1 MLKSNLKATREQLIK
16 IEEANASKDVLLGLE
31 QIFRDNLRGQDKT
44 ISVLLGGTGSGKT
57 SGIIK
62 NMLTI
67 ANRVVE
73 EENNKI
79 DNALPGHAINEKVEP
94 FTNDKVWMKTSRKGT
109 QEQTVNNKEY
119 ATESIDHFELDFED
133 LPDNLRLA
141 EEELNKADVS
151 IKDYMKVMTYHKT
164 GRYLADGKT
173 IAKEKM
179 PRVIFLDEIH
189 SFLLECKFAGVL
201 AFVWDW
207 INEILGT
214 GVIVIGLT
222 ATPEPIYEIIEEKEL
237 LEAETPDLKI
247 PNFKFYNEYNGN
259 RLFVENT
266 YFTNLSPITIR
277 KMLPE
282 GAKTLSVLRY
292 LKECREMA
300 EEFPKT
306 CAICSASNEDEINH
320 PETGEAIKFSD
331 YCKEDREHMIRTSTY
346 PEGIDHVASTS
357 VFKEGFNID
366 PSVGVEYII
375 TNFYDYPTIAQIK
388 GRARNN
394 LKAFIV
400 CMPQN
405 IKSEYDLINKKGLE
419 AQEVAET
426 YRMYNELLAKD
437 LTDMS
442 EKIKFA
448 NAFAT
453 LEKYKYKNSFNSKK
467 IMPYIY
473 YRMYNELLAKDLTDM
488 SEKIKFANAFATLE
502 KYKYKNSFNSKKI
515 MPYIYSKATEE
526 GVYKFNSF
534 GMIGLRLE
542 HYNVRRLFEDREK
555 WQEQMKERCQRWTRG
570 EVVFQH
576 YNESDIKLINVDTY
590 RRTIILFEDREKWQ
604 EQMKER
610 CQRWTR
616 GEVVFQHYNESDIK
630 LINVDT
636 YRRTIIDKYLNKP
649 LFSNSELQKA
659 LIEEL
664 AQTGLK
670 GTNTRG
676 GNITMRLVGEEVKRL
691 GYTVETKN
699 RKNDEGEWKKAKII
713 SK

>member
-31 QIFRDNLRGQDKT
+31 KIFRDNLRGQDKT

-164 GRYLADGKT
+164 GRYLADGKI

-426 YRMYNELLAKD
+426 YK
-437 LTDMS
+437 
-442 EKIKFA
+442 
-448 NAFAT
+448 
-453 LEKYKYKNSFNSKK
+453 
-467 IMPYIY
+467 
-473 YRMYNELLAKDLTDM
+473 MYNELLAKDLTDM

-590 RRTIILFEDREKWQ
+590 RRTII
-604 EQMKER
+604 
-610 CQRWTR
+610 
-616 GEVVFQHYNESDIK
+616 
-630 LINVDT
+630 
-636 YRRTIIDKYLNKP
+636 DKYLNKP

-676 GNITMRLVGEEVKRL
+676 GKITMRLVGEEAKRL

-699 RKNDEGEWKKAKII
+699 RKDENNKWREAKII

>member
-31 QIFRDNLRGQDKT
+31 KIFRDNLRGQDKT

-426 YRMYNELLAKD
+426 YK
-437 LTDMS
+437 
-442 EKIKFA
+442 
-448 NAFAT
+448 
-453 LEKYKYKNSFNSKK
+453 
-467 IMPYIY
+467 
-473 YRMYNELLAKDLTDM
+473 MYNELLAKDLTDM

-590 RRTIILFEDREKWQ
+590 RRTII
-604 EQMKER
+604 
-610 CQRWTR
+610 
-616 GEVVFQHYNESDIK
+616 
-630 LINVDT
+630 
-636 YRRTIIDKYLNKP
+636 DKYLNKP

-676 GNITMRLVGEEVKRL
+676 GKITMRLVGEEAKRL

-699 RKNDEGEWKKAKII
+699 RKDENNKWREAKII

>member
-31 QIFRDNLRGQDKT
+31 KIFRDNLRGQDKT

-266 YFTNLSPITIR
+266 YFTNLSPLTIR

-320 PETGEAIKFSD
+320 PETGETIKFSD

-426 YRMYNELLAKD
+426 YK
-437 LTDMS
+437 
-442 EKIKFA
+442 
-448 NAFAT
+448 
-453 LEKYKYKNSFNSKK
+453 
-467 IMPYIY
+467 
-473 YRMYNELLAKDLTDM
+473 MYNELLAKDLTDM

-590 RRTIILFEDREKWQ
+590 RRTII
-604 EQMKER
+604 
-610 CQRWTR
+610 
-616 GEVVFQHYNESDIK
+616 
-630 LINVDT
+630 
-636 YRRTIIDKYLNKP
+636 DKYLNKP

-676 GNITMRLVGEEVKRL
+676 GKITMRLVGEEAKRL

-699 RKNDEGEWKKAKII
+699 RKDENNKWREAKII

>member
-405 IKSEYDLINKKGLE
+405 VKSEYDLINKKGLE

-426 YRMYNELLAKD
+426 YK
-437 LTDMS
+437 
-442 EKIKFA
+442 
-448 NAFAT
+448 
-453 LEKYKYKNSFNSKK
+453 
-467 IMPYIY
+467 
-473 YRMYNELLAKDLTDM
+473 MYNELLAKDLTDM

-590 RRTIILFEDREKWQ
+590 RRTII
-604 EQMKER
+604 
-610 CQRWTR
+610 
-616 GEVVFQHYNESDIK
+616 
-630 LINVDT
+630 
-636 YRRTIIDKYLNKP
+636 DKYLNKP

-676 GNITMRLVGEEVKRL
+676 GNITMRLVSEEVKRL
-691 GYTVETKN
+691 GYNIKEVKRLNTEV
-699 RKNDEGEWKKAKII
+699 GERRKAKLIY
-713 SK
+713 K

>member
-31 QIFRDNLRGQDKT
+31 KIFRDNLRGQDKT

-282 GAKTLSVLRY
+282 GEKTLSVLRY

-405 IKSEYDLINKKGLE
+405 VKSEYDLINKKGLE

-426 YRMYNELLAKD
+426 YK
-437 LTDMS
+437 
-442 EKIKFA
+442 
-448 NAFAT
+448 
-453 LEKYKYKNSFNSKK
+453 
-467 IMPYIY
+467 
-473 YRMYNELLAKDLTDM
+473 MYNELLAKDLTDM

-590 RRTIILFEDREKWQ
+590 RRTII
-604 EQMKER
+604 
-610 CQRWTR
+610 
-616 GEVVFQHYNESDIK
+616 
-630 LINVDT
+630 
-636 YRRTIIDKYLNKP
+636 DKYLNKP

-676 GNITMRLVGEEVKRL
+676 GKITMRLVGEEAKRL

-699 RKNDEGEWKKAKII
+699 RKDENNKWREAKII

>member
-320 PETGEAIKFSD
+320 PETGETIKFSD

-473 YRMYNELLAKDLTDM
+473 
-488 SEKIKFANAFATLE
+488 
-502 KYKYKNSFNSKKI
+502 
-515 MPYIYSKATEE
+515 SKATEE

-542 HYNVRRLFEDREK
+542 HYNVRR
-555 WQEQMKERCQRWTRG
+555 
-570 EVVFQH
+570 
-576 YNESDIKLINVDTY
+576 
-590 RRTIILFEDREKWQ
+590 LFEDREKWQ

-691 GYTVETKN
+691 GYNIKEVKRLNTEV
-699 RKNDEGEWKKAKII
+699 GERRKAKLIY
-713 SK
+713 K

>member
-31 QIFRDNLRGQDKT
+31 KIFRDNLRGQDKT

-405 IKSEYDLINKKGLE
+405 VKSEYDLINKKGLE

-426 YRMYNELLAKD
+426 YK
-437 LTDMS
+437 
-442 EKIKFA
+442 
-448 NAFAT
+448 
-453 LEKYKYKNSFNSKK
+453 
-467 IMPYIY
+467 
-473 YRMYNELLAKDLTDM
+473 MYNELLAKDLTDM

-590 RRTIILFEDREKWQ
+590 RRTII
-604 EQMKER
+604 
-610 CQRWTR
+610 
-616 GEVVFQHYNESDIK
+616 
-630 LINVDT
+630 
-636 YRRTIIDKYLNKP
+636 DKYLNKP

-676 GNITMRLVGEEVKRL
+676 GKITMRLVGEEAKRL

-699 RKNDEGEWKKAKII
+699 RKDENNKWREAKII

>member
-31 QIFRDNLRGQDKT
+31 KIFRDNLRGQDKT

-282 GAKTLSVLRY
+282 GEKTLSVLRY

-405 IKSEYDLINKKGLE
+405 VKSEYDLINKKGLE

-426 YRMYNELLAKD
+426 YKMYNELLAKD

-453 LEKYKYKNSFNSKK
+453 LEKYKYKK
-467 IMPYIY
+467 
-473 YRMYNELLAKDLTDM
+473 
-488 SEKIKFANAFATLE
+488 
-502 KYKYKNSFNSKKI
+502 SFNSKKI

-590 RRTIILFEDREKWQ
+590 RRTII
-604 EQMKER
+604 
-610 CQRWTR
+610 
-616 GEVVFQHYNESDIK
+616 
-630 LINVDT
+630 
-636 YRRTIIDKYLNKP
+636 DKYLNKP

-676 GNITMRLVGEEVKRL
+676 GKITMRLVGEEAKRL

-699 RKNDEGEWKKAKII
+699 RKDENNKWREAKII

>member
-473 YRMYNELLAKDLTDM
+473 
-488 SEKIKFANAFATLE
+488 
-502 KYKYKNSFNSKKI
+502 
-515 MPYIYSKATEE
+515 SKATEE

-542 HYNVRRLFEDREK
+542 HYNVRR
-555 WQEQMKERCQRWTRG
+555 
-570 EVVFQH
+570 
-576 YNESDIKLINVDTY
+576 
-590 RRTIILFEDREKWQ
+590 LFEDREKWQ